1 MGKTAPLTVLAAFI
15 SDQRRLVLIKDT
27 SEVQMTKPNLVRF
40 EERRERPR
48 RARRDDSGACFEGDD
63 QPTMLSE
70 KAEPVFGR
78 VAASPQE
85 LQISGDGAPLSPFAP
100 VLEQPWASVGGISL
114 AMFSDPAASASE
126 TSFGSINLTVSLEG
140 SFDNYQPA
148 GLHDDRQWLWV
159 GNQLSPRRLTART
172 SPPKGEFWEQPAM
185 QQLAIAEL
193 DQTVKEFR
201 IDTSREYL
209 TGYSMGAADSYRIAY
224 KWPDR
229 FAAIATGAGTVQPIP
244 ASLGPDRAKI
254 DEHTNPFTV
263 EPEPFS
269 ALATRIKVVPTW
281 VFHGDADTVVSI
293 EQSRRLVAAL
303 RAAGATVRYT
313 EMSATG
319 HNDGVD
325 KMYGNVE
332 LITWLLAQRRRAK
345 ALQ

>member
-1 MGKTAPLTVLAAFI
+1 MKAIHCVALLLLAVWPALAETGFLDRTVMVGTKTYRYQIYVPADYTAAKPWPILLSLHGNSIQGDDGLLPTRRGLADAI
-15 SDQRRLVLIKDT
+15 RV
-27 SEVQMTKPNLVRF
+27 
-40 EERRERPR
+40 
-48 RARRDDSGACFEGDD
+48 RRDAF
-63 QPTMLSE
+63 
-70 KAEPVFGR
+70 PVICVF
-78 VAASPQE
+78 PQ
-85 LQISGDGAPLSPFAP
+85 A
-100 VLEQPWASVGGISL
+100 
-114 AMFSDPAASASE
+114 
-126 TSFGSINLTVSLEG
+126 
-140 SFDNYQPA
+140 
-148 GLHDDRQWLWV
+148 
-159 GNQLSPRRLTART
+159 
-172 SPPKGEFWEQPAM
+172 PKGEFWEQPSI

-193 DQTVKEFR
+193 DQTVKDFR

-209 TGYSMGAADSYRIAY
+209 TGYSMGAAGSYRIAY

-244 ASLGPDRAKI
+244 ASLGADRAKI

-269 ALATRIKVVPTW
+269 ALAMRIKVVPTW

-332 LITWLLAQRRRAK
+332 LITWLLAQRRPTK